1 MPLLLLCWGK
11 GFQAKNACRDIIIE
25 KMLCKLVQ
33 LLEMELWS
41 GGGLVNIRIL
51 VKLADV
57 DGERERMKQM
67 QSQRTDGCKHTYMV
81 IYASMKKSIVR
92 NECSTKKGSI

>member
-1 MPLLLLCWGK
+1 M
-11 GFQAKNACRDIIIE
+11 QVSTVVRDGA
-25 KMLCKLVQ
+25 
-33 LLEMELWS
+33 MERWWS
-41 GGGLVNIRIL
+41 GKYIRIL

-57 DGERERMKQM
+57 DGKRERMKQM

-92 NECSTKKGSI
+92 NECSTKKALYIICM